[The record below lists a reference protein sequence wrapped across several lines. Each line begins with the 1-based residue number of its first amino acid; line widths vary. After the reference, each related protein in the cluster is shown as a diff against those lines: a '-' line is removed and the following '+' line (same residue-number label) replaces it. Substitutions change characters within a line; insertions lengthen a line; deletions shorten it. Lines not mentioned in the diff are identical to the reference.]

1 MSSDKGRIK
10 AIDTTSVHKI
20 CSGQV
25 RPLTAGAAE
34 EGLAK
39 WMELPTWC
47 RAGIV
52 WGQAARGFSRTSP
65 LTGPIEHAGRC
76 RLWGSVDPSLP
87 RGECWLQ
94 LKLFAAP
101 PKNMALGGFSATWG
115 VPGRAGSKTVHPP
128 QE

>member
-25 RPLTAGAAE
+25 RPVIAGVAE

-39 WMELPTWC
+39 WMELRIWC
-47 RAGIV
+47 WAGIV
-52 WGQAARGFSRTSP
+52 WGEAARGCSRTSP
-65 LTGPIEHAGRC
+65 PTGPSEHSVRC
-76 RLWGSVDPSLP
+76 RQQSQGSVDPSLP

-94 LKLFAAP
+94 LQLFADPRTLRWEVSQLHGASP
-101 PKNMALGGFSATWG
+101 
-115 VPGRAGSKTVHPP
+115 
-128 QE
+128 